1 MPDYGHELV
10 LGTFFTPQS
19 GRPEQPVELGL
30 LAERSGLDLVTFMDH
45 PYNPGFLDTW
55 TLLSYIAARTER
67 VHLSGYVLNLPS
79 RPPAVLARAAASLDL
94 LSSGRFELGIGPGD
108 YYVAD
113 AIAAMGGPRRTRPES
128 LEALD
133 EAIDV
138 IRETWDV
145 TKPGPVVVDGEHYRV
160 TGGMRGPAP
169 AHDVSIW
176 IPAAGPRGRR
186 LAARK
191 ADGWIAGG
199 LWMHDVDAEMAE
211 ANRIIDEAATAAG
224 RDPRTIRRIFD
235 FGAELFSV
243 ERLLPL
249 ALEHGVSV
257 FVLVG
262 DDPAAIERW
271 GGEIGPALREAVTS
285 ARSAS

>member
-19 GRPEQPVELGL
+19 GRPKQPVELAQL
-30 LAERSGLDLVTFMDH
+30 TERAGLDLVTFMDH
-45 PYNPGFLDTW
+45 PFNPGFLDTW
-55 TLLSYIAARTER
+55 TLLSYVAARTER

-113 AIAAMGGPRRTRPES
+113 AIAAMGAPRRTRAES
-128 LEALD
+128 LDALS

-138 IRETWDV
+138 IRGTWDV
-145 TKPGPVVVDGEHYRV
+145 TAPGPVVVDGKHYRI
-160 TGGMRGPAP
+160 TAGLRGPRP
-169 AHDVSIW
+169 AHNISLW
-176 IPAAGPRGRR
+176 IPAAGTRGRR

-199 LWMHDVDAEMAE
+199 LWMHDVDAELTD
-211 ANRIIDEAATAAG
+211 ANRTIDEAATAAG
-224 RDPRTIRRIFD
+224 RHPGAVRRIFD
-235 FGAELFSV
+235 FGADLFSV

-257 FVLVG
+257 FILVG

-271 GGEIGPALREAVTS
+271 GSEVGPALRAAVTS
-285 ARSAS
+285 ARTAH